1 MLASSSKHALNA
13 CTRSTLCLRS
23 ANLISI
29 WRQSSAAGH
38 TAQRNVASNASLPRR
53 QPKDARGPSRLS
65 AKMYEARQSEPMLK
79 VHRGSRTTELN
90 MAMRNHLARF
100 RADEVINLAA
110 EMKKANT
117 RPDIHTYNSLLGA
130 LAADPYTEATW
141 AVYRDML
148 AMGIR
153 ADTNIFNQ
161 LLYAHRASDSNE
173 IQKILQEMERH
184 GLQPNAGTYDF
195 FLRYYMDCDNAEMAL
210 VKLAEMNE
218 AGFQPSLKTAQAL
231 IDRFGQMG
239 HVRLALELAD
249 FHEAVT
255 VRRLDSE
262 LWVNLLVYC
271 AEELY
276 AHGVLQ
282 CWEKVVNELHIRVD
296 EGLCQLVL
304 DTAARHGLPKL
315 ASEAI
320 RELEAIKVDFQEHHF
335 TPMLDAF
342 VKKQLLKEAF
352 CILDLM
358 RSAKVNPTIDS
369 AYSILQAVRHDPE
382 AIDAAYTKLEEM
394 HKEGQNIDVIAVN
407 VLVKACG
414 LLNDLQ
420 RGVGIYKAMPSLGI
434 QPDAETF
441 EMLLKAC
448 RAAQHIELGER
459 LFREMQESGVKPTAK
474 TFEAFISLV
483 LTQTDYENA
492 FFYLEEMKGAGH
504 TPSYPVY
511 EEIVKTCVANGDTRY
526 KLAVEELEQMGYK
539 MSARL
544 RHFINTGGR
553 QWINRLSDDE
563 RLPYETRRRMKE
575 AKLLQEEE
583 EEEGE
588 DSAEL
593 MK

>member
-1 MLASSSKHALNA
+1 MLASSSKHVLNA
-13 CTRSTLCLRS
+13 CARPTWCLRS
-23 ANLISI
+23 ANAVSI
-29 WRQSSAAGH
+29 WQQSSAAGH
-38 TAQRNVASNASLPRR
+38 TAQRNVASNASLSRG
-53 QPKDARGPSRLS
+53 QPKDTRGPSRLS
-65 AKMYEARQSEPMLK
+65 ARMYEARQSEPILR
-79 VHRGSRTTELN
+79 VNRGSRTAEIN
-90 MAMRNHLARF
+90 MAIRNHLARF
-100 RADEVINLAA
+100 RVDEAMNLVT
-110 EMKKANT
+110 EMKKTNT
-117 RPDIHTYNSLLGA
+117 RPDYHTYTNLLYA
-130 LAADPYTEATW
+130 LALDWHTEATW

-148 AMGIR
+148 AIGIPP
-153 ADTNIFNQ
+153 DTNIFNQ

-173 IQKILQEMERH
+173 IQKILQEME
-184 GLQPNAGTYDF
+184 GQDLQPNAGTYDF
-195 FLRYYMDCDNAEMAL
+195 LLRYYLDCDNVEMAL

-218 AGFQPSLKTAQAL
+218 AGFQPNLKTAQTL

-249 FHEAVT
+249 FHETVT

-276 AHGVLQ
+276 AQGVLQ

-320 RELEAIKVDFQEHHF
+320 RELEAIGVDFQEHHF

-358 RSAKVNPTIDS
+358 RSAKVNPTADS

-382 AIDAAYTKLEEM
+382 AIDDAYTKLEEM
-394 HKEGQNIDVIAVN
+394 HKEGQNIDVIAGN
-407 VLVKACG
+407 VLIKACG

-441 EMLLKAC
+441 ETLLKAC

-459 LFREMQESGVKPTAK
+459 LFGEMQESGVKPTAK
-474 TFEAFISLV
+474 TFEAFISLI

-504 TPSYPVY
+504 TPSYSVY
-511 EEIVKTCVANGDTRY
+511 EEIVKTCVANGDTRS
-526 KLAVEELEQMGYK
+526 KLAVEELGQMGYK

-544 RHFINTGGR
+544 RHFIDTGGKEWVN
-553 QWINRLSDDE
+553 QLSDSE

-583 EEEGE
+583 EEN
-588 DSAEL
+588 SAEL
-593 MK
+593 T